1 MPPRESRLK
10 TRTVDRLR
18 SLGWFA
24 VRIVA
29 SPMQRAG
36 LPDILVQL
44 KHPPGRAFWVEMKQ
58 HGEVATKL
66 QLAVMAELRAGGAIC
81 VVTYTV
87 EETINAVIEAES
99 AWRRQG

>member
-1 MPPRESRLK
+1 
-10 TRTVDRLR
+10 VDRLR

-44 KHPPGRAFWVEMKQ
+44 KHPPGRAFWVEMKMP
-58 HGEVATKL
+58 GGKPSKL
-66 QLAVMAELRAGGAIC
+66 QLAVMDELRAGGAVC

-87 EETINAVIEAES
+87 EDTIAAALEAES